1 MTASAA
7 AAFVRRLYFLL
18 ETTTSSCSSTS
29 VGWSSDGLSFYIHE
43 PTLFAK
49 HVLPKFFNHSKLA
62 TFVRDLSHYG
72 FHKVAQAADRLDVIE
87 YCHVYFHRG
96 NIKALKWIQKSNKP
110 NLDVQQ
116 RKVVDEIEG
125 MVVNIKRQVLSE
137 QARNAEMADYLSC
150 IFDNPAEPTILDA
163 ANLIEAS
170 KTSANNVE
178 WSDYWLNDFVDPPT
192 PLQDT
197 LCIF

>member
-87 YCHVYFHRG
+87 YCHVAQVDPEEQQAQSGR
-96 NIKALKWIQKSNKP
+96 
-110 NLDVQQ
+110 QQ